1 MKCRNCGADV
11 DAEALKCPYCETK
24 NPGGIRFWQRVRI
37 KHDQNLRLKKK
48 VLDESRE
55 GILNRILNRTMF
67 TLLIVLILTFGISF
81 WTFYFF
87 SEGNHLFAPSDCE
100 EVMQELYEEGD
111 YLRLHAYML
120 EYDLTGEKYSAYSRV
135 SWIAFDY
142 TQFLNAR
149 NEILHE
155 LETGE
160 MPEEYEYSALIERAY
175 RVLYP
180 TYPKYESQETDRK
193 YTEDCSVIVRDSLA
207 VLFGF
212 GEEELALMEQNS
224 GSEFLYLTG
233 DAREQLV
240 ETAMDYIEKGGV
252 SE

>member
-1 MKCRNCGADV
+1 
-11 DAEALKCPYCETK
+11 
-24 NPGGIRFWQRVRI
+24 
-37 KHDQNLRLKKK
+37 
-48 VLDESRE
+48 
-55 GILNRILNRTMF
+55 
-67 TLLIVLILTFGISF
+67 
-81 WTFYFF
+81 
-87 SEGNHLFAPSDCE
+87 
-100 EVMQELYEEGD
+100 
-111 YLRLHAYML
+111 
-120 EYDLTGEKYSAYSRV
+120 
-135 SWIAFDY
+135 
-142 TQFLNAR
+142 
-149 NEILHE
+149 
-155 LETGE
+155 